1 MAYVAV
7 ISLIQTL
14 EQLVQRKPNLV
25 SDETR
30 TLMASLLDSLE
41 YFQDFLENTS
51 KGSKDCGKVEE
62 LEREIR
68 KAVEEAEDVI
78 ELKIFEAMKRD
89 ALSKIL
95 FRTLDALKREVM
107 GCRFGKNNVLNETMG
122 KKALHKTLSRFI
134 EKIDVVKRNVT
145 GSSFGTN
152 ELQGYGDPINEELQ
166 TRDSLLG
173 HSSREVANLNLENVV
188 VGLEDDLLKIKRR
201 LTGAPST
208 REIVSILGM
217 GGIGKTTLAKKAYDD
232 PEIRHRFDI
241 HIWVTVSQE
250 YRVRVLLLGVVS
262 FLSQLTNKIKT
273 STDDDLMEAIYK
285 KLKGRRYLVVM
296 DDIWSSEV
304 WELMTR
310 IFPDDNCGSRII
322 LTSRLKDLAMQA
334 DPNSTPH
341 EMKLFN
347 SDESWKLL
355 HEKVF
360 GVEQFC
366 PPELEALGRQVAQ
379 KCQGLPLAILV
390 VAGHLSKIARTQES
404 WIEVAKS
411 VSKVVSNESDLCL
424 GVLAMSYNYLPNHLK
439 PCFLYMGVFRED
451 SEVNIETLINLW
463 VSEGFL
469 LEKFVGK
476 DCLEDLVSR
485 NLIMVRKRRFNGE
498 GKTCGVHDL
507 IRDLILREAEKEK
520 FLQVTPSARKLR
532 VRRYSLHSYAYG
544 AAFRDSSFT
553 RTVHFFH
560 GLSRFPLLERFKLL
574 RVLAIHNCC
583 FQDFPVVITNLV
595 HLRYLELYCEDNIH
609 RLVSELYNLQTL
621 IFHHQ
626 RLYTSRVPETIW
638 QIEHLRHLH
647 VTGFFSFPI
656 TSREVKPGFKLQNL
670 ERLSCLC
677 LSSCTSELFSAIPNL
692 KRLKV
697 HGDWEECEG
706 RKMSQYLNS
715 LSCLKELEMFKLNG
729 DGLQLPRIPSIFALP
744 ICLKRLTLSYTS
756 LPWEDMAN
764 IVVLPNLQE
773 LKIKYNGFD
782 GDVWKLNDEEAF
794 NQLKFLLI
802 STINLKHWEASSVNF
817 PRLERLVLKRCY
829 YLEEI
834 PQDLGEICTLA
845 SIELHECSI
854 SAAKSVNEI
863 QEEQASMGNNCL
875 SVITDNCRHH

>member
-7 ISLIQTL
+7 ISLIRTL
-14 EQLVQRKPNLV
+14 EQLVQRKPNLL

-78 ELKIFEAMKRD
+78 ELKIFDTMKRD

-107 GCRFGKNNVLNETMG
+107 GCRFGKNNVLNETME
-122 KKALHKTLSRFI
+122 KKALRNTLSRLI

-152 ELQGYGDPINEELQ
+152 ELQGYGDPTNEELQ
-166 TRDSLLG
+166 MRDSLLG

-201 LTGAPST
+201 LTGPPST

-273 STDDDLMEAIYK
+273 STDDELMEAIYK

-341 EMKLFN
+341 EMRLFN

-360 GVEQFC
+360 GVEQVC
-366 PPELEALGRQVAQ
+366 PPELEDLGRQVAQ

-390 VAGHLSKIARTQES
+390 VAGHLSKIARTRES

-411 VSKVVSNESDLCL
+411 VSKVVSNESDICL

-469 LEKFVGK
+469 LEEFVGK

-532 VRRYSLHSYAYG
+532 VRRYTIHSYAYG
-544 AAFRDSSFT
+544 AAFWDSSFA
-553 RTVHFFH
+553 RTVHLFH

-609 RLVSELYNLQTL
+609 
-621 IFHHQ
+621 
-626 RLYTSRVPETIW
+626 
-638 QIEHLRHLH
+638 
-647 VTGFFSFPI
+647 
-656 TSREVKPGFKLQNL
+656 REVKPGFKLQNL

-715 LSCLKELEMFKLNG
+715 LSCLKELETLKFNG
-729 DGLQLPRIPSIFALP
+729 DGLQLPRIPSKFALP
-744 ICLKRLTLSYTS
+744 LCLKRLTLSYTS

-764 IVVLPNLQE
+764 IVMLPNLQE

-802 STINLKHWEASSVNF
+802 SAINLKHWEASSANF

-863 QEEQASMGNNCL
+863 QEEQASMGNDCL
-875 SVITDNCRHH
+875 SIITDNCRWD